1 MKIGKKISFMAVSIS
16 ALAISLIGTASAHV
30 VVRPGDAKTGAY
42 QVFTVSVPVERDSPT
57 IKMKLD
63 IPEGLASV
71 TPTVKPGWTIQTD
84 KRGQGEDAVVTAIT
98 WTGGEIGVGYRDEF
112 TFSAKTPDQ
121 PTDLQWKAYQTYQNG
136 TIVSWDQQPGLEEK
150 EGSASGP
157 FSVTKVA
164 ADSAQDA
171 ALKNADSKAGD
182 AQQAASNALY
192 AGIAGVVL
200 ALIAVGIA
208 IGRKRSLENSDEQ

>member
-1 MKIGKKISFMAVSIS
+1 MAVSIS
-16 ALAISLIGTASAHV
+16 ALALSLMGTASAHV
-30 VVRPGDAKTGAY
+30 VVRPGDVKTGVY
-42 QVFTVSVPVERDSPT
+42 QTFTVSVPVEKDNPT
-57 IKMKLD
+57 IKVKLD

-71 TPTVKPGWTIQTD
+71 TPTVKPGWIIQTD
-84 KRGQGEDAVVTAIT
+84 KRGQGEDAVITAIT

-121 PTDLQWKAYQTYQNG
+121 MTDLQWKAYQTYQDG
-136 TIVSWDQQPGLEEK
+136 TIMSWDQQPDIEEK

-164 ADSAQDA
+164 AASAQDM
-171 ALKNADSKAGD
+171 ALKSADSKASD

-192 AGIAGVVL
+192 AGIAGIVL
-200 ALIAVGIA
+200 ALIAIGIA
-208 IGRKRSLENSDEQ
+208 VGRKRSLENSDGTLVK